1 MAFTNRSDM
10 TRVLHRSPD
19 LMKCEEHL
27 ARLLAARMGQESIA
41 ARALAELDER
51 RARGEKVCIFP
62 DRGEWLV
69 GPA

>member
-1 MAFTNRSDM
+1 
-10 TRVLHRSPD
+10 
-19 LMKCEEHL
+19 MKCEEHL

-41 ARALAELDER
+41 GRALAELDER